1 VEVAA
6 VKYGLDLS
14 AVGACGEPSTMV
26 ELARLAEASGWDG
39 IFLEDYVFFYDPG
52 VAAYDPWATL
62 SAIAVA
68 TSTLTLG
75 TSVTPLVRRRVWKLA
90 AEAITVDR
98 LSGGRLVLGV
108 GLGDAGSKDFGGVG
122 ELADAKQRAIALD
135 EGLDVLAALWS
146 GDPVTYHGRFVSVDD
161 VRLVARPVQR
171 PRIPIWVGGC
181 AALPGPRQRALR
193 WDGSCLYGAPP
204 PRWTDLS
211 PTDVIALKEDARCR
225 GKDSYTVAVGGRA
238 RRKDIDA
245 EIEYVTSLAAAGTDW
260 WNEHIPPQTSPDD
273 ARALIAGGPIRAH
286 T

>member
-1 VEVAA
+1 M
-6 VKYGLDLS
+6 KYGLDLS
-14 AVGACGEPSTMV
+14 AVGRCGEPSTMV
-26 ELARLAEASGWDG
+26 ELSGLAEASGWDG
-39 IFLEDYVFFYDPG
+39 IFVEDYVFFYDPG
-52 VAAYDPWATL
+52 VPAYDPWATL

-75 TSVTPLVRRRVWKLA
+75 TCVTPLVRRRVWKLA
-90 AEAITVDR
+90 AEAMTVDR

-135 EGLDVLAALWS
+135 ESLDVLTALWS
-146 GDPVTYHGRFVSVDD
+146 GEPVTYHGRFVSLDD
-161 VRLVARPVQR
+161 VRLVARPVQQ

-204 PRWTDLS
+204 PHWRDLS
-211 PTDVIALKEDARCR
+211 AADVIALKADAGRH
-225 GKDSYTVAVGGRA
+225 GNDSYVVAVGGRA
-238 RRKDIDA
+238 RRKDVDA
-245 EIEYVTSLAAAGTDW
+245 EIEYVTSLAEAGTDW
-260 WNEHIPPQTSPDD
+260 WNEHLPPQTSPED
-273 ARALIAGGPIRAH
+273 AQALIAAGPIKAQ